1 MKFLFLMM
9 LYAYIFNLL
18 EIKVKNL
25 NVKDQNALSLNK
37 IESKMNNMNIEN
49 KIIKM
54 NSPDFLKKREFLNF
68 TSYFE
73 PRNSKLIKYNSID
86 TEIMIKKNQKDGYI
100 KERVKYTL
108 KGGVFDSITRQIS
121 LAGTANKHYGFKL
134 ASR

>member
-9 LYAYIFNLL
+9 LYAYIFSLL
-18 EIKVKNL
+18 DIKVKNL
-25 NVKDQNALSLNK
+25 NVKDQNSLSLNK
-37 IESKMNNMNIEN
+37 MESKMINMNIEN

-54 NSPDFLKKREFLNF
+54 NSPDFLKKSEFLNF
-68 TSYFE
+68 TSYLE
-73 PRNSKLIKYNSID
+73 PRSTKLVKYNSID

-108 KGGVFDSITRQIS
+108 QGGVFDSITRQIS